1 MTEAESTAP
10 DGRSIDRPES
20 DSGPQAQQRDTQ
32 RTPRLW
38 LVLASLPIV
47 VGVMLQHVGKIIYI
61 SRLDRMLDPLTMAS
75 RSLVLWNPFADMGSI
90 QYQSIGY
97 WIPFDA
103 AFIAG
108 TLLSSPTWIT
118 ERVLVAALMV
128 VGFWGCVRLADAMT
142 IGTRPFRIIGGLG
155 YVLSSVIISRVGQQ
169 QVFAMG
175 AVFLPWSLIPLVHG
189 STRGS
194 TRLAAAR
201 SSLAIALIGGAN
213 AAVPLAMIP
222 IPLLYL
228 LTRARGPRRASLI
241 RWWLLTIP
249 MAVVW
254 WIIALRF
261 FGAYGPNVLQYT
273 ETVATTTGPTPIF
286 EVIRGT
292 ADWFARLSV
301 NGIALPSGNAIAYR
315 AVPIIGTTILA
326 ALGLAGLSHRRL
338 PERRFIILV
347 FLLGIIAVGGG
358 FAGIFASPLSEQYR
372 WLLTG
377 PMAAFRN
384 VYKFQAWITLPI
396 ALGVTHALSRF
407 ADFRLLSRVPV
418 RRAMVASLALLVV
431 FAGAYPLWH
440 NMLMKGKGFSELPQ
454 AWTEARDFLDRE
466 HTGRVL
472 VVPGL
477 SQQEY
482 DWGYTQ
488 QLPIQMNSDISWA
501 VRSQAPLGG
510 PGNIAYL
517 DAIERALSAGGDP
530 ALISYLQRGGFSQ
543 VVVAADA
550 AFRSYGAADPQTMFD
565 SLAASGLELEASFGD
580 AGYGFGDLHQIEVFA
595 VPDPEV
601 ARTYPLSALTWL
613 SGDTEST
620 MKIPESLFGD
630 RPYLLTSDPRRTSL
644 DPTQWIITDGNQ
656 RYATNFGRNRNNRSY
671 VLGPFETL
679 VNGLALTKLQL
690 RPSPVE
696 SQTVMQLTGIRSLT
710 ASSVGPGIIERAL
723 ADSQPA
729 NVLDG
734 DPSTSWRPNRLR
746 INQGDDFGTADQW
759 IDIEFEAPRI
769 VEPLSITLLLG
780 VLGTPTPIDVTTST
794 DNGDVTSQLEPV
806 ATAQALAVASGPTRH
821 LRISISRDSFRRYG
835 DLIGISELTF
845 PGTPITR
852 SLEVPNDLSEQ
863 FSQPGATTPAWV
875 FSRDSRSTA
884 ATTAPIIREFSVPAD
899 ASLQLS
905 VSGSVSS
912 STAVLRLI
920 DRTDSMTIAANGTLF
935 DAPALA
941 PRNLIDNDPS
951 TFWISPIGIDDLEQ
965 SPQIALIWNGDRTIS
980 RFGLGLDP
988 QFAVPS
994 SATITVNGE
1003 VFERPVADDGS
1014 FEIPEQRTSAIVV
1027 DLHYATPNSG
1037 EPILSA
1043 GLTGIAIS
1051 GITDLYPGPV
1061 DRLTPL
1067 SFPCGIGPSLTLDTT
1082 RLDFAAATTFGDLI
1096 DHRPA
1101 TITPCGSTS
1110 LDLAAGK
1117 HHLEAADGPDGMG
1130 FDRIILGTPPTLGV
1144 PTAQSPSIAIG
1155 TWGSTSRSAS
1165 IGAGEESLFVVN
1177 EMFNR
1182 GWRATLDGVRL
1193 EPLVIDG
1200 WRQAFIVPAG
1210 SGGTITLTFTP
1221 NRAYQAGI
1229 AVGIVLLI
1237 LLSLLA
1243 VLPRR
1248 RFRRF
1253 APVGSGTWAS
1263 PLVVLAGVITAIG
1276 TTGIGAIALPV
1287 LWALRRRIA
1296 VFLPAF
1302 AFLSYCAAGALAVMA
1317 DDRGNMRGRLW
1328 GVASYP
1334 VSAFAA
1340 LAVICVIC
1348 SFIMATPESSEPSP
1362 SGTQA
1367 VDPDDDITKDAP

>member
-1 MTEAESTAP
+1 MTEADSTSRA
-10 DGRSIDRPES
+10 GGSIDQPSREDDPVTNTP
-20 DSGPQAQQRDTQ
+20 DLD

-38 LVLASLPIV
+38 LALASLPII
-47 VGVMLQHVGKIIYI
+47 VGVMLQHVGKIIYV
-61 SRLDRMLDPLTMAS
+61 SRLDRMLDPITMAS
-75 RSLVLWNPFADMGSI
+75 RSLVLWNPYADMGSL

-103 AFIAG
+103 AFAIG
-108 TLLSSPTWIT
+108 VLLGSPTWIT
-118 ERVLVAALMV
+118 ERVLIAGLMV
-128 VGFWGCVRLADAMT
+128 VGFWGCVRLADAME
-142 IGTRPFRIIGGLG
+142 IGTRTFRIIGGLG

-175 AVFLPWSLIPLVHG
+175 AVFLPWSLVPLVGG

-249 MAVVW
+249 MAVIW

-261 FGAYGPNVLQYT
+261 FGAYGPNVIQYT

-286 EVIRGT
+286 EVVRGT

-315 AVPIIGTTILA
+315 ALPIIGTSILA

-338 PERRFIILV
+338 PERRFIIIT

-377 PMAAFRN
+377 PLAVFRN
-384 VYKFQAWITLPI
+384 VYKFQAWITLPV
-396 ALGVTHALSRF
+396 ALGVIHALSRL
-407 ADFRLLSRVPV
+407 ADIRLVSRIPL
-418 RRAMVASLALLVV
+418 RRVIVASLALLVV
-431 FAGAYPLWH
+431 FAGAYPLWN
-440 NMLMKGKGFSELPQ
+440 NMLMKGKGFTELPA
-454 AWTEARDFLDRE
+454 AWTEARDFLDSER
-466 HTGRVL
+466 TGRVL

-477 SQQEY
+477 GQQEY

-488 QLPIQMNSDISWA
+488 QLPIQWNADISWA

-530 ALISYLQRGGFSQ
+530 ALVSYLQRGGFSQ
-543 VVVAADA
+543 VLVAADS
-550 AFRSYGAADPQTMFD
+550 AFRSYGAADPQTVFD
-565 SLAASGLELEASFGD
+565 ALEASGLEVEASFGE
-580 AGYGFGDLHQIEVFA
+580 AAYGFGDLHQIEIFA

-601 ARTYPLSALTWL
+601 ARTYAMSSLTWL

-620 MKIPESLFGD
+620 MKVPESLFGD
-630 RPYLLTSDPRRTSL
+630 RPYLLTSDPRRSSL
-644 DPTQWIITDGNQ
+644 DPSQWIITDGNQ
-656 RYATNFGRNRNNRSY
+656 RFATNFGRNRDNRSY

-679 VNGLALTKLQL
+679 VNGNALSKLQL
-690 RPSPVE
+690 RPSPIE
-696 SQTVMQLTGIRSLT
+696 SQTVMQLEGIRSLT

-734 DPSTSWRPNRLR
+734 DPYTSWRPNRLR

-759 IDIEFEAPRI
+759 IGIEFETPRV

-780 VLGTPTPIDVTTST
+780 LLGNPTPIDVTTLT
-794 DNGDVTSQLEPV
+794 DNGSVTSRLEPV
-806 ATAQALAVASGPTRH
+806 SSAQPLAVAAGATKR
-821 LRISISRDSFRRYG
+821 LRVSISRDSFRRFA

-845 PGTPITR
+845 PGTPVTR
-852 SLEVPNDLSEQ
+852 SLRVPSDLAEQ
-863 FSQPGATTPAWV
+863 FARPGSNTPAWV

-884 ATTAPIIREFSVPAD
+884 VLTAPIIREFTVPSD

-912 STAVLRLI
+912 SPAVLRLL
-920 DRTDSMTIAANGTLF
+920 DRSEWMGIYANSTLF

-941 PRNLIDNDPS
+941 PRNLIDGDPS
-951 TFWISPIGIDDLEQ
+951 TVWMSAIAIDDPERV
-965 SPQIALIWNGDRTIS
+965 PQITVSWLGDHTVS
-980 RFGLGLDP
+980 RFRLGLDP
-988 QFAVPS
+988 QFAVPAS
-994 SATITVNGE
+994 VTITVNGE
-1003 VFERPVADDGS
+1003 LFERPVAADGS
-1014 FEIPEQRTSAIVV
+1014 FEIPERLTTAIVL
-1027 DLHYATPNSG
+1027 DLHYALPGPG
-1037 EPILSA
+1037 EPILRA
-1043 GLTGIAIS
+1043 GLTAVDIEGVAE
-1051 GITDLYPGPV
+1051 LYPGPV
-1061 DRLTPL
+1061 DRNAPL
-1067 SFPCGIGPSLTLDTT
+1067 SFPCGVGPAFTIDGE
-1082 RLDFAAATTFGDLI
+1082 RFDFAATTTYGDLI

-1101 TITPCGSTS
+1101 TLSPCNGAS
-1110 LDLAAGK
+1110 LVLGAGD
-1117 HHLEAADGPDGMG
+1117 HHLEATDGPDGIG
-1130 FDRIILGTPPTLGV
+1130 FDQIILGTPPTLAV
-1144 PTAQSPSIAIG
+1144 ATTRSRSLSID
-1155 TWGSTSRSAS
+1155 TWGSTSRTAT
-1165 IGAGEESLFVVN
+1165 IGAGEDSLFVVN
-1177 EMFNR
+1177 DVFNR

-1210 SGGTITLTFTP
+1210 SGGTIDLAFTP
-1221 NRAYQAGI
+1221 NRSYQAGI
-1229 AVGIVLLI
+1229 AIGLALLI
-1237 LLSLLA
+1237 ALALLA
-1243 VLPRR
+1243 LIRR
-1248 RFRRF
+1248 PRFRQF
-1253 APVGSGTWAS
+1253 APVGPGTWS
-1263 PLVVLAGVITAIG
+1263 TPLLAAAGIVTAIG
-1276 TTGIGAIALPV
+1276 TTGIGAIALPA

-1296 VFLPAF
+1296 GSLPIIAF
-1302 AFLSYCAAGALAVMA
+1302 VAYCAAAVLAVMA
-1317 DDRGNMRGRLW
+1317 DDRGNMRGKVW

-1334 VSAFAA
+1334 VSALAA
-1340 LAVICVIC
+1340 LAVVCVVC
-1348 SFIMATPESSEPSP
+1348 SLVMGDPPRNDEAPTTSADEPP
-1362 SGTQA
+1362 
-1367 VDPDDDITKDAP
+1367 KAP

>member
-1 MTEAESTAP
+1 
-10 DGRSIDRPES
+10 
-20 DSGPQAQQRDTQ
+20 
-32 RTPRLW
+32 
-38 LVLASLPIV
+38 
-47 VGVMLQHVGKIIYI
+47 MLQQVGKIIYI
-61 SRLDRMLDPLTMAS
+61 SRLDRMLDPITMAS

-90 QYQSIGY
+90 QYQSVGY

-128 VGFWGCVRLADAMT
+128 VGFWGCVRLADAMG
-142 IGTRPFRIIGGLG
+142 IGTRPFRVIGGLG

-194 TRLAAAR
+194 TRVAATR

-228 LTRARGPRRASLI
+228 LTRQRGPRRASLI

-254 WIIALRF
+254 WIFALRF
-261 FGAYGPNVLQYT
+261 FGAYGPNVIQYT

-301 NGIALPSGNAIAYR
+301 NGVALPSGNAIAYR

-338 PERRFIILV
+338 PERRFIVLV

-372 WLLTG
+372 LLLTG
-377 PMAAFRN
+377 PLAVFRN
-384 VYKFQAWITLPI
+384 VYKFQAWISLPV
-396 ALGVTHALSRF
+396 ALGVTHALSHL
-407 ADFRLLSRVPV
+407 ADLRLLARVPIRKALV
-418 RRAMVASLALLVV
+418 GSLALLVV
-431 FAGAYPLWH
+431 FAGAYPLWN
-440 NMLMKGKGFSELPQ
+440 NMLMKGKGFSEVPQ
-454 AWTEARDFLDRE
+454 PWTEARDFLDRE

-550 AFRSYGAADPQTMFD
+550 AFRSYGGADPQTVFD
-565 SLAASGLELEASFGD
+565 SLVASGLELEASFGD
-580 AGYGFGDLHQIEVFA
+580 AGYGFGDLHQIEIFT

-601 ARTYPLSALTWL
+601 ARTYPLSSLTWL

-644 DPTQWIITDGNQ
+644 DPEQWIITDGNQ

-710 ASSVGPGIIERAL
+710 ASSVGPGIVERAL

-759 IDIEFEAPRI
+759 IDIEFDAPRI
-769 VEPLSITLLLG
+769 VEPLSINLLLG
-780 VLGTPTPIDVTTST
+780 LLGNPTRIDVRTST
-794 DNGDVTSQLEPV
+794 DNGDVTTQLEPV
-806 ATAQALAVASGPTRH
+806 DTVQTLAVATGETKH
-821 LRISISRDSFRRYG
+821 LRVSISRDSFRRFG

-852 SLEVPNDLSEQ
+852 SLQVPSDLSAQ
-863 FSQPGATTPAWV
+863 FSQPGANTPAWV

-912 STAVLRLI
+912 SAAVLRLI
-920 DRTDSMTIAANGTLF
+920 NRSDSMTIAANATLF

-951 TFWISPIGIDDLEQ
+951 TFWISPIGIDDPEQ
-965 SPQIALIWNGDRTIS
+965 FPQIALVWNSDRTIS
-980 RFGLGLDP
+980 RFRLGLDP

-994 SATITVNGE
+994 SATITVNGK
-1003 VFERPVADDGS
+1003 VFERPVAADGS
-1014 FEIPEQRTSAIVV
+1014 FEIPEQRTSAMVL
-1027 DLHYATPNSG
+1027 DLHYAPVSPG
-1037 EPILSA
+1037 MPILSA
-1043 GLTGIAIS
+1043 GISGIEIS
-1051 GITDLYPGPV
+1051 GITDLYPGPI
-1061 DRLTPL
+1061 DRLAPL
-1067 SFPCGIGPSLTLDTT
+1067 SFPCGIGPSLIIDTT
-1082 RLDFAAATTFGDLI
+1082 RLDFAATTTFGDLI

-1101 TITPCGSTS
+1101 TFTPCGSTS
-1110 LDLAAGK
+1110 LDLTAGE
-1117 HHLEAADGPDGMG
+1117 HHLEAGDAPDGMG
-1130 FDRIILGTPPTLGV
+1130 FDKIILGTPPTLAV
-1144 PTAQSPSIAIG
+1144 PTDQSPSLAIG
-1155 TWGSTSRSAS
+1155 TWGSTSRSAA
-1165 IGAGEESLFVVN
+1165 IGAGEDSLFVVN

-1182 GWRATLDGVRL
+1182 GWRATFDGVQL

-1210 SGGTITLTFTP
+1210 SGGTITLAFTP

-1237 LLSLLA
+1237 LLTLLA
-1243 VLPRR
+1243 VVPRR

-1253 APVGSGTWAS
+1253 APLGSGTWSS
-1263 PLVVLAGVITAIG
+1263 PLVVVAGVITAIG
-1276 TTGIGAIALPV
+1276 TTGIGAIALPI

-1296 VFLPAF
+1296 VFLPAI
-1302 AFLSYCAAGALAVMA
+1302 AFLSYCAAGALAVVA
-1317 DDRGNMRGRLW
+1317 DDRGNMRGKVW

-1334 VSAFAA
+1334 VSGFAA

-1348 SFIMATPESSEPSP
+1348 SFVMGDPLSSDNASASSSDEPP
-1362 SGTQA
+1362 
-1367 VDPDDDITKDAP
+1367 DAP